1 MNRFE
6 RRHIPRKR
14 GLMGMGTIVRKPEN
28 KDNKVNF
35 QKSKVSLK
43 KNSDDIIKISNFS
56 NVRNLSGDN
65 SSMSSIDQKMLEMR
79 IKNMED
85 RYENR
90 ILELESKLIEQKDNM
105 DKMSKFFDL
114 LTKNLK
120 TQSFDNFKKI
130 QATRKLL
137 LSTMSQKVKDFV
149 GVDETFIENIS
160 KIDFMNTLNGE
171 NMEEKK
177 MNEVVIK
184 KVGEDQF
191 GEGSAEKEKEDV
203 DKSAPT
209 TGNGYFSKS
218 EALKNLKQLQPK
230 KQAKVEN
237 EKISTEPKNDKQ
249 NVSTESSTENTK
261 PPSPEKPKPKILRKR
276 RRRNRVVLDVEEK

>member
-14 GLMGMGTIVRKPEN
+14 GLMGMGTIIRKSEN

-35 QKSKVSLK
+35 QKSNVSLK

-56 NVRNLSGDN
+56 NVRNLSGGN

-105 DKMSKFFDL
+105 EKMSKFFDL

-120 TQSFDNFKKI
+120 TQSYDNFKKI

-149 GVDETFIENIS
+149 GIDETFVEKVS

-191 GEGSAEKEKEDV
+191 GGGSAEKEKEEV
-203 DKSAPT
+203 DNSAPT

-218 EALKNLKQLQPK
+218 EALKNLKQTQPK
-230 KQAKVEN
+230 KQEKVE
-237 EKISTEPKNDKQ
+237 NDKQ
-249 NVSTESSTENTK
+249 NVSTESPTENTK